1 MIFQK
6 NNCINRNNFTKVIL
20 FSLVFSRS
28 FSIELTLEETLKKVK
43 KNNREIKV
51 QELTIKDRDY
61 EVNKSFKEFL
71 PTVEL
76 ESTKELIRDEPDDRH
91 DWTKDGGAEVERL
104 NVNLPIFT
112 GFRNTNNLKKSLLEK
127 DISTLDDNLVKYDV
141 EERSIFQYFEILN
154 NRTQVEISDQV
165 IKNLEEQRERL
176 TRLFENGQMIPKSE
190 LLKVEADIVAE
201 EAVRERRIQ
210 QQRSAEE
217 ALYLLMGISLDS
229 DYTFTDTTLGEV
241 DINSYNVEEDTKIAL
256 SDGSKAKRE
265 ELILQDAD
273 LDVKLSKADLLPEVF
288 GTYTYRFEKED
299 DDDEFSDYQV
309 AITARWEIFSWGS
322 TLDDI
327 NQKKVQREQ
336 AELNYADRMDEI
348 ALELR
353 DIHRELLSL
362 QKEVKSQ
369 QVRLELLKENLEID
383 SLRYLNGLIE
393 AIDYLSSVS
402 DLSDTAATYYTLG
415 REFTLR
421 QREYENLL
429 R

>member
-1 MIFQK
+1 MVFQK
-6 NNCINRNNFTKVIL
+6 NDCINRNYFTKVIL
-20 FSLVFSRS
+20 FFLAFSRS
-28 FSIELTLEETLKKVK
+28 FSIELTLDEVLKKVE
-43 KNNREIKV
+43 KNNREIRV

-76 ESTKELIRDEPDDRH
+76 ESTKELITDEPDDRH

-112 GFRNTNNLKKSLLEK
+112 GFRNTNNYRKARLNKE
-127 DISTLDDNLVKYDV
+127 ISTYDDKLVKYDV
-141 EERSIFQYFEILN
+141 EERAIFQYFEVLN
-154 NRTQVEISDQV
+154 NRTQIEIADQV
-165 IKNLEEQRERL
+165 LKNLEEQRQRL
-176 TRLFENGQMIPKSE
+176 DGLFNNGQMVPKSE

-201 EAVRERRIQ
+201 EAVRERRVQ

-217 ALYLLMGISLDS
+217 ALYLLMGLNLSS
-229 DYTFTDTTLGEV
+229 DYTFTDYILGET
-241 DINSYNVEEDTKIAL
+241 DIDTYNVEKDTEIAL
-256 SDGSKAKRE
+256 LDGSKAKRE

-273 LDVKLSKADLLPEVF
+273 LDVKLSKAGLLPEVF
-288 GTYTYRFEKED
+288 GTYTYRFEKD
-299 DDDEFSDYQV
+299 DDDEFADYQV
-309 AITARWEIFSWGS
+309 AVTARWEIFSWGS
-322 TLDDI
+322 TIDDI
-327 NQKKVQREQ
+327 RQKKVIKEQ
-336 AELNYADRMDEI
+336 AELNYTNRMDEI

-353 DIHRELLSL
+353 DTHRELLSL
-362 QKEVKSQ
+362 EKEVESQ

-402 DLSDTAATYYTLG
+402 DLSETAATYYALG

>member
-1 MIFQK
+1 MSFQK

-28 FSIELTLEETLKKVK
+28 FSIELTLEEVLKKVE

-61 EVNKSFKEFL
+61 EVKKSFKEFL

-112 GFRNTNNLKKSLLEK
+112 GFRNTNNYRKALVNKE
-127 DISTLDDNLVKYDV
+127 ISMHDDKLVKYDI
-141 EERSIFQYFEILN
+141 EERAIFQYFEVLN
-154 NRTQVEISDQV
+154 NRTQIEIADQV
-165 IKNLEEQRERL
+165 LKNLEEQKKRL
-176 TRLFENGQMIPKSE
+176 DGLFNNGQMVPKSE

-201 EAVRERRIQ
+201 EAVRERRVQ

-217 ALYLLMGISLDS
+217 ALYLLMGVNLSS
-229 DYTFTDTTLGEV
+229 DYTFTDYTLGET
-241 DINSYNVEEDTKIAL
+241 DIAIYNVEKDTEIAL
-256 SDGSKAKRE
+256 IDGSKAKRE
-265 ELILQDAD
+265 ELILQDVD

-288 GTYTYRFEKED
+288 GTYTYRFKKD
-299 DDDEFSDYQV
+299 DDDEFADYQV

-322 TLDDI
+322 TIDDI
-327 NQKKVQREQ
+327 KQKKVIKEQ
-336 AELNYADRMDEI
+336 AELNYTNRMDEI

-353 DIHRELLSL
+353 DTHRELLSL
-362 QKEVKSQ
+362 EKEVESQ

-402 DLSDTAATYYTLG
+402 DLSETAATYYALG

>member
-1 MIFQK
+1 MSFQK
-6 NNCINRNNFTKVIL
+6 NNCINRNTFTKVIL
-20 FSLVFSRS
+20 FSLVFSRC
-28 FSIELTLEETLKKVK
+28 FSIDLTLEEVLKKVK

-104 NVNLPIFT
+104 NVNLPLFT

-141 EERSIFQYFEILN
+141 EERSIFQYFEVLN
-154 NRTQVEISDQV
+154 NRTQTEISDQV
-165 IKNLEEQRERL
+165 IKNLEEQKKRL
-176 TRLFENGQMIPKSE
+176 TDLFENGQMIPKSE

-217 ALYLLMGISLDS
+217 ALYLLMGENLDSHYTFS
-229 DYTFTDTTLGEV
+229 DYTLNKTSTDTY
-241 DINSYNVEEDTKIAL
+241 DVEKDSIIAL
-256 SDGSKAKRE
+256 TEGSKAKKE
-265 ELILQDAD
+265 KLLLEDAD
-273 LDVKLSKADLLPEVF
+273 LDVKLSKAGLLPEVF
-288 GTYTYRFEKED
+288 GTYTYRFEK
-299 DDDEFSDYQV
+299 DDEDEYSDYQV
-309 AITARWEIFSWGS
+309 AIVARWEIFSWGS

-327 NQKKVQREQ
+327 NQKKVLKEQ

-362 QKEVKSQ
+362 QKEVESQ
-369 QVRLELLKENLEID
+369 QVRMELLKENLEID

-402 DLSDTAATYYTLG
+402 DLSDTAATYYALG
-415 REFTLR
+415 REFILR
-421 QREYENLL
+421 QKEYENLL